1 MSLGFCLGRSSGGLR
16 RLRPRLES
24 VEERSSSSRQ
34 STSGLQRNRCSTR
47 SILAESELVP
57 HIVESVQI
65 GADQTSEFSHPFS
78 NDTPGSD
85 VGQHKLL
92 EPSCLTT
99 VIKGFL
105 SDKASDDTI
114 SIIKKGHADSSLR
127 KYQSIWGK
135 FLDFLDANTISH
147 DGRLQ
152 KLVEGSCGQ
161 SGL

>member
-1 MSLGFCLGRSSGGLR
+1 MQ

-24 VEERSSSSRQ
+24 VEKRSSSSRQ

-47 SILAESELVP
+47 PILAESELVP

-85 VGQHKLL
+85 VGRHKLL
-92 EPSCLTT
+92 EPSHLTT

-114 SIIKKGHADSSLR
+114 SIIKKAHADSSLR
-127 KYQSIWGK
+127 QYQSIWGK